1 MFVFRHNHAGSG
13 GHILHTCFLGSLTG
27 RRSEDLAGLFA
38 PDGVMRIVDMD
49 TGGTFDSAC
58 GRAGVASLARSV
70 HENIQLADF
79 RTSGVAWSAGA
90 LGYAWTASVR
100 NWGSGP
106 ARRTSGRI
114 RIAFAGEGVTRAD
127 FAMDAR
133 VWRDLVRPQARDVV
147 RGSSTGH
154 DFLLAI

>member
-1 MFVFRHNHAGSG
+1 
-13 GHILHTCFLGSLTG
+13 
-27 RRSEDLAGLFA
+27 
-38 PDGVMRIVDMD
+38 MRIVDMD
-49 TGGTFDSAC
+49 TGGTFDKAC

-79 RTSGVAWSAGA
+79 RTSGVAWSASA

-100 NWGSGP
+100 NWGSLP

-127 FAMDAR
+127 LAMDAL